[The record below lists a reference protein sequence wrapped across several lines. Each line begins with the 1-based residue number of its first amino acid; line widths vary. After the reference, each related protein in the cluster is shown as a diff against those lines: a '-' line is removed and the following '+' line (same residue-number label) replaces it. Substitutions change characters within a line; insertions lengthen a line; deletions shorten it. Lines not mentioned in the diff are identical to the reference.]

1 MSFLWALA
9 GFFLILTPVILIHE
23 LGHFTAARL
32 SKIKVEEFG
41 FGFPPRAAVLG
52 KTGSGTLITLNWLP
66 LGGFV
71 RPAGEDD
78 PTVEGGL
85 SGASKKARLFV
96 LSAGAGANF
105 IAALLA
111 WWLAFSVGA
120 PAVAISDV
128 NPGSPAAIAGLI
140 AGDVILEVEGVV
152 ADNSQVI
159 SAPMYAKGGQP
170 VSLLIKR
177 GDEKIVLDVVP
188 RSEGEYDSEV
198 EGPIG
203 VGLTMASTGERIQR
217 GILESAV
224 NAGSTFVEQ
233 ITLFFKV
240 PMMLISGELSAKDA
254 RPVSVVGISQIAGE
268 VTENSVENNSVFPI
282 LHFFAFINVA
292 LGLTNLLPIPAL
304 DGGRIMFVLIEAVR
318 GRRIEPEREGMVH
331 VVGMLLLLGLM
342 LFMIVQDIINPI
354 IPF

>member
-9 GFFLILTPVILIHE
+9 GFFLILTPIILIHE
-23 LGHFTAARL
+23 FGHFSAARL
-32 SKIKVEEFG
+32 SKIRVEEFG

-52 KTGSGTLITLNWLP
+52 QRNGTLFTLNWLP

-78 PTVEGGL
+78 PTIPDGL
-85 SGASKKARLFV
+85 SAASKRARLFV
-96 LSAGAGANF
+96 LTAGAGANF

-111 WWLAFSVGA
+111 WWIAFSLGA
-120 PAVAISDV
+120 PAVAISSV
-128 NPGSPAAIAGLI
+128 NPNSPAFEAGII
-140 AGDVILEVEGVV
+140 AGDVILEVEGQK
-152 ADNSQVI
+152 ADNTSVI
-159 SAPMYAKGGQP
+159 SEPMYAKGGQP
-170 VSLLIKR
+170 VEMLISR
-177 GDEKIVLDVVP
+177 NGEKMIVTVIP
-188 RSEGEYDSEV
+188 RIEGEYDPAV

-203 VGLTMASTGERIQR
+203 VGLTMSDSGERIRR
-217 GILESAV
+217 GVGEAGADAV
-224 NAGSTFVEQ
+224 GIFTEQ
-233 ITLFFKV
+233 IGLFFKV
-240 PMMLISGELSAKDA
+240 PAMLIRGELSPSEA
-254 RPVSVVGISQIAGE
+254 RPVSIVGISQLAGE
-268 VTENSVENNSVFPI
+268 VTETSVSNSTVFPL

-304 DGGRIMFVLIEAVR
+304 DGGRILFVLIEAVR

-331 VVGMLLLLGLM
+331 VIGMLVLLGLM

>member
-9 GFFLILTPVILIHE
+9 GFFLILTPIILIHE

-78 PTVEGGL
+78 PTVAGGL

-128 NPGSPAAIAGLI
+128 NPGSPADIAGLI
-140 AGDVILEVEGVV
+140 AGDVILEVEGEV

-159 SAPMYAKGGQP
+159 SVPMYAKGGQP
-170 VSLLIKR
+170 VSLLVKR
-177 GDEKIVLDVVP
+177 GDEQLMLDVVP
-188 RSEGEYDSEV
+188 RREGEYDPEV

-203 VGLTMASTGERIQR
+203 VGLTMTSTGERIRR
-217 GILESAV
+217 GVLESAV
-224 NAGSTFVEQ
+224 SAGSTFTEQ
-233 ITLFFKV
+233 FVLFFKV
-240 PMMLISGELSAKDA
+240 PAMLISGELSPSEA

-268 VTENSVENNSVFPI
+268 VTENSVTNNSVFPI

>member
-41 FGFPPRAAVLG
+41 FGFPPRAAALG

-140 AGDVILEVEGVV
+140 AGDVILEVEGKV

-159 SAPMYAKGGQP
+159 SEPMYANGGQP
-170 VSLLIKR
+170 VSLLVKR
-177 GDEKIVLDVVP
+177 GDEQMVLSVVP
-188 RSEGEYDSEV
+188 RREGEYDPEV

-203 VGLTMASTGERIQR
+203 VGLTMASTGERIRR
-217 GILESAV
+217 GVLESAV
-224 NAGSTFVEQ
+224 NAGSTFAEQ

-240 PMMLISGELSAKDA
+240 PAMLMSGELSAEEA

-268 VTENSVENNSVFPI
+268 VTENSVANNSVFPI

-304 DGGRIMFVLIEAVR
+304 DGGRILFVLIEAVR